1 MKKRSLK
8 KFRLRKTAISN
19 LQGHPD
25 EAKIKAGLAAAT
37 GTGCLRDSK
46 WCEFSEIVSC
56 YSPCGSDNGTIGCSP
71 A

>member
-8 KFRLRKTAISN
+8 NFRLKKTVISK

-25 EAKIKAGLAAAT
+25 TAKIKAGLAT

-56 YSPCGSDNGTIGCSP
+56 YSPCGSDNGTVGCNP
-71 A
+71 R